1 MKLIILGPPGSG
13 KGTIAEKL
21 EKGFKFQH
29 ISAGELL
36 REEVR
41 QDTPIGRDIKPIL
54 ERGEL
59 VSNQLVSAIVKLEAQ
74 RAQNKNHY
82 LLDGFPRALEQ
93 AKGIGELKID
103 KVLYLDVPL
112 QAVVERL
119 SGRRVCRQGI
129 HNYHVKYIPPK
140 KPGICDVDKSPL
152 VRRKD
157 DSPASVKRRFQVFK
171 RQTVPVIRYY
181 KKKRILITVD
191 ARGDPESVYRLVKK
205 ALRL

>member
-13 KGTIAEKL
+13 KGTIAGKL
-21 EKGFKFQH
+21 EKEFKFKH

-41 QDTPIGRDIKPIL
+41 QDTPIGRDIKPLL

-74 RAQNKNHY
+74 NKKHY
-82 LLDGFPRALEQ
+82 VLDGFPRALEQ

-103 KVLYLDVPL
+103 KVLYLNVPL
-112 QAVVERL
+112 HVVMERL
-119 SGRRVCRQGI
+119 SGRRVCSKGI
-129 HNYHVKYIPPK
+129 HNYHLQYLPPK
-140 KPGICDVDKSPL
+140 KPGICDVDKTLL

-157 DSPASVKRRFQVFK
+157 DSPASVKRRFLVFK

-181 KKKRILITVD
+181 KNKGILITVA
-191 ARGDPESVYRLVKK
+191 ARGDPKSVYRLVKK

>member
-21 EKGFKFQH
+21 EKDFKFKH

-41 QDTPIGRDIKPIL
+41 KDTPIGRDIKPTL

-74 RAQNKNHY
+74 NKKHY

-93 AKGIGELKID
+93 AKGIDDLKID

-112 QAVVERL
+112 KAVVERL
-119 SGRRVCRQGI
+119 SGRRVCSKGI
-129 HNYHVKYIPPK
+129 HNYHIKYIPPK
-140 KPGICDVDKSPL
+140 KPGICDVDKTPL
-152 VRRKD
+152 RRRKD
-157 DSPASVKRRFQVFK
+157 DAPASVKRRFLVFK
-171 RQTVPVIRYY
+171 RQTVPVIQYY

-191 ARGDPESVYRLVKK
+191 ARGEPKSVYTLVKK
-205 ALRL
+205 ALRLR